1 MRAPETI
8 TDYLDA
14 AVTTALDEMD
24 TKFSELESRIRA
36 KEVVSGPVIM
46 DELERVSATLS
57 YAWGVAGHL
66 ISVRAR
72 ERLVMQ
78 SVLVCLRVLVHT
90 QDRQS

>member
-8 TDYLDA
+8 TKFLDS
-14 AVTTALDEMD
+14 AVTNALAEMD
-24 TKFSELESRIRA
+24 AKFSELEGKIRA

-66 ISVRAR
+66 NMVRAR
-72 ERLVMQ
+72 
-78 SVLVCLRVLVHT
+78 
-90 QDRQS
+90 

>member
-8 TDYLDA
+8 TKYLDA

-24 TKFSELESRIRA
+24 TKFSELEDRIRA

-46 DELERVSATLS
+46 DELERVSAKLS

-66 ISVRAR
+66 NMVRAR
-72 ERLVMQ
+72 
-78 SVLVCLRVLVHT
+78 
-90 QDRQS
+90 